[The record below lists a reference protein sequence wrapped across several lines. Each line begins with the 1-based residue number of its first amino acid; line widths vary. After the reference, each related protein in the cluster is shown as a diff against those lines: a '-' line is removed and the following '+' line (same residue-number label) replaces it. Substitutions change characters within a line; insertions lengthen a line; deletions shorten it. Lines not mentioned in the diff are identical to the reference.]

1 MTAFLLAAAVGAVIG
16 ALRRPHGT
24 HLRSPV
30 VVYPA
35 IVVIGAGL
43 QLVIG
48 LFDPATQGTVLG
60 VSLAALTGFALV
72 NRHIPGMGVLGIGL
86 GLNMAVVLANAG
98 MPVRPAA
105 LVDAGVATPETLADT
120 DPGAGR
126 SFERDDDLIPFL
138 GDIIPVEPLGAAM
151 SFGDLIALMGI
162 GAVSG
167 ELVRHARSGGSV
179 VDRLR
184 RPRGRRL
191 ESQSD
196 LQLGLGI
203 EAVRVGEG
211 GGDVEELT
219 TLIDLVD
226 AEDRVGDQPGG
237 EPHGGERA
245 GVSVPWRGPGDGA
258 DEVLAGQREQHR
270 AVEPVE

>member
-1 MTAFLLAAAVGAVIG
+1 MTAFLLAAVVGAVIG
-16 ALRRPHGT
+16 AFRRPHGA
-24 HLRSPV
+24 HLRPPV

-35 IVVIGAGL
+35 IVVVGVAL

-48 LFDPATQGTVLG
+48 WFDPGTQGTVLG

-72 NRHIPGMGVLGIGL
+72 NRHLPGMGVLAIGL

-105 LVDAGVATPETLADT
+105 LVDAGVATPDTLADT

-126 SFERDDDLIPFL
+126 TFERDDDLVPFL

-167 ELVRHARSGGSV
+167 ELVRHARGGRSG
-179 VDRLR
+179 LR
-184 RPRGRRL
+184 RRL
-191 ESQSD
+191 ESKPER
-196 LQLGLGI
+196 QLRIGREPVG
-203 EAVRVGEG
+203 VGEDR
-211 GGDVEELT
+211 GDVEELP

-226 AEDRVGDQPGG
+226 AEDRVGHEAGG
-237 EPHGGERA
+237 EPHGGEGPRIP
-245 GVSVPWRGPGDGA
+245 VPWRGAGDGA
-258 DEVLAGQREQHR
+258 DEVLAGEREQHR
-270 AVEPVE
+270 TVEPVQ